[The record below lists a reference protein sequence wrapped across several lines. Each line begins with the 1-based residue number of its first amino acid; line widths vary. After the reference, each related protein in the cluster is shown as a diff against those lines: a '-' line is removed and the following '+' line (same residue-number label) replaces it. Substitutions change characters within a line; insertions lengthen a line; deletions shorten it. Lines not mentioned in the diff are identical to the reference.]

1 MALRTII
8 RAITIATIAI
18 AFALSAVAQA
28 PRSTYDPAARQR
40 SSKSRD
46 SFIDFTLKRINPS
59 DEDYG
64 AAIAD
69 DRDLLVNET
78 VESRYF
84 WSNLVGV
91 GLLGFFFIL
100 LVFQQRR
107 LNRSGWKSAETIA
120 GYEYALER
128 ANAQVEDVTSKYG
141 EAIEALIRLKESAL
155 RAQPAASSNNA
166 SSNNAQPQTKQERK
180 PPAESQP
187 GALEPRKSIPAKSL
201 KRNSI
206 TAPTSTES
214 SAQITL
220 FKADADLVS
229 KINSLEQQ
237 LAHSKTVETEMRRQ
251 INDLGLKLQAEQEKN
266 RSLKGA

>member
-8 RAITIATIAI
+8 RAVAVALIAI
-18 AFALSAVAQA
+18 TLALSAVAQPA
-28 PRSTYDPAARQR
+28 RSTYDPAARQR

-59 DEDYG
+59 DQDYG

-84 WSNLVGV
+84 WSKVVAV

-100 LVFQQRR
+100 LVFQQKR

-166 SSNNAQPQTKQERK
+166 SSNNAQPHKN
-180 PPAESQP
+180 
-187 GALEPRKSIPAKSL
+187 IPAKSL

>member
-8 RAITIATIAI
+8 RAVAVALIAI
-18 AFALSAVAQA
+18 TLAPSAVAQPA
-28 PRSTYDPAARQR
+28 RSTYDPAARQR
-40 SSKSRD
+40 SSKPRD
-46 SFIDFTLKRINPS
+46 SFIDFTRKRINPS
-59 DEDYG
+59 DKDYG

-69 DRDLLVNET
+69 DRDLLVNEI

-84 WSNLVGV
+84 WSNLVAV

-107 LNRSGWKSAETIA
+107 LNRFGWKSAETIA

-128 ANAQVEDVTSKYG
+128 ANAQVEDVTSRYG

-155 RAQPAASSNNA
+155 RAQPAAN
-166 SSNNAQPQTKQERK
+166 SNNAQPQIKQERK
-180 PPAESQP
+180 APADSQP
-187 GALEPRKSIPAKSL
+187 GALEPPPKSGPTKTPR
-201 KRNSI
+201 RNSAA
-206 TAPTSTES
+206 APASTES

>member
-107 LNRSGWKSAETIA
+107 LNRSGWKSAETIV
-120 GYEYALER
+120 GYEYAL
-128 ANAQVEDVTSKYG
+128 
-141 EAIEALIRLKESAL
+141 
-155 RAQPAASSNNA
+155 
-166 SSNNAQPQTKQERK
+166 
-180 PPAESQP
+180 
-187 GALEPRKSIPAKSL
+187 
-201 KRNSI
+201 
-206 TAPTSTES
+206 
-214 SAQITL
+214 
-220 FKADADLVS
+220 
-229 KINSLEQQ
+229 
-237 LAHSKTVETEMRRQ
+237 
-251 INDLGLKLQAEQEKN
+251 
-266 RSLKGA
+266 

>member
-84 WSNLVGV
+84 WSNLVAV
-91 GLLGFFFIL
+91 GLLGFLFIL

-107 LNRSGWKSAETIA
+107 LNRSGWKSAETIV

-155 RAQPAASSNNA
+155 RAQPSASSNNA
-166 SSNNAQPQTKQERK
+166 PPQTKQERK
-180 PPAESQP
+180 PPADSQP
-187 GALEPRKSIPAKSL
+187 GALEVPKSGPSKTP
-201 KRNSI
+201 KRNSVA
-206 TAPTSTES
+206 APTSTES

-237 LAHSKTVETEMRRQ
+237 LAHSKNVESEMRRQ
-251 INDLGLKLQAEQEKN
+251 INDLGIKLQAEQERN